1 MRQLALD
8 LIAEAQ
14 PSFDNFVAGPNT
26 EALAALRMVA
36 AGRSPVSRVHLW
48 GEPASGKTHLL
59 RALAGT
65 PVGPESPIEA
75 FSPSAEAATQVIAVD
90 DCERLDDTRQLAL
103 FRLFN
108 QRAGPGEAPIV
119 TASRHAPMALA
130 ELRPELRTR
139 LGSGLVLALRPL
151 TDQEREQALRE
162 AARATG
168 VHAHSDVFH
177 YLLTR
182 KARDLRTLLAF
193 FTALDRYALERQRP
207 LSAALAR
214 EFDALIDAPV
224 EPLAAPRPIAGP
236 GEPG

>member
-1 MRQLALD
+1 
-8 LIAEAQ
+8 
-14 PSFDNFVAGPNT
+14 
-26 EALAALRMVA
+26 
-36 AGRSPVSRVHLW
+36 
-48 GEPASGKTHLL
+48 
-59 RALAGT
+59 
-65 PVGPESPIEA
+65 
-75 FSPSAEAATQVIAVD
+75 VIAVD
-90 DCERLDDTRQLAL
+90 DCDQLDDTRQLAL

-108 QRAGPGEAPIV
+108 QRGGPGNAPIV
-119 TASRHAPMALA
+119 TASRHAPIALT

-168 VHAHSDVFH
+168 VYAHNDVFH

-193 FTALDRYALERQRP
+193 FSALDHYALERQRP

-214 EFDALIDAPV
+214 EFDALIDTPV
-224 EPLAAPRPIAGP
+224 EPPAAPRPIAGS